1 MAYSTLTAPAPAAA
15 GFADRLRSI
24 AAGLIR
30 NWKLRRDYKATVSAL
45 RAMSARDL
53 ADIGLSRCAIPGIA
67 REHVYGK

>member
-1 MAYSTLTAPAPAAA
+1 MAYSTLSVPSAGISARFA
-15 GFADRLRSI
+15 GF
-24 AAGLIR
+24 AAGLIQ

-53 ADIGLSRCAIPGIA
+53 ADIGLTRCAIPGVA